1 MGSGEWGGESG
12 EGGVGRREKWGGEEW
27 GGGRGGGKLFVFC
40 TYTCI
45 LVHDKEICKANA
57 QIQSRTVNYRKNTKL
72 LYLGHGSN
80 PCFQTSSLAF
90 LPTKPPKQLSWV
102 SRILGKYTWVY
113 M

>member
-1 MGSGEWGGESG
+1 MGR
-12 EGGVGRREKWGGEEW
+12 GGVGRGE
-27 GGGRGGGKLFVFC
+27 GRRKTVRLLYLHV
-40 TYTCI
+40 